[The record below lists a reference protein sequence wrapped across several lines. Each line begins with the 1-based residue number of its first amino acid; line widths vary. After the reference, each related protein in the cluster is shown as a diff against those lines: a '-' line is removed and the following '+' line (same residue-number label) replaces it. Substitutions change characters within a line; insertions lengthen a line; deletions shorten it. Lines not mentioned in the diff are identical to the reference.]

1 MDNVV
6 KALFKISGD
15 TQTHHHKHFITLQC
29 IVSKP
34 LWLHLFLHCDPSV
47 THKDLFT
54 AHFTF
59 HLRAGNIS
67 QTATLALFAA
77 NAEAKGQEIIAIKTT
92 LAKVS
97 QIREIKLVTLKKSR
111 DLVTDVVSRIGGRD
125 PRKLCMMECICSAEC
140 VCVCVVFVFTC

>member
-1 MDNVV
+1 MSPN
-6 KALFKISGD
+6 LFVF
-15 TQTHHHKHFITLQC
+15 TC
-29 IVSKP
+29 
-34 LWLHLFLHCDPSV
+34 FLHSDPLV

-59 HLRAGNIS
+59 HLSAGNIN
-67 QTATLALFAA
+67 QTATLALFAV

-111 DLVTDVVSRIGGRD
+111 DPVTDVGDETGGRGT
-125 PRKLCMMECICSAEC
+125 L
-140 VCVCVVFVFTC
+140 